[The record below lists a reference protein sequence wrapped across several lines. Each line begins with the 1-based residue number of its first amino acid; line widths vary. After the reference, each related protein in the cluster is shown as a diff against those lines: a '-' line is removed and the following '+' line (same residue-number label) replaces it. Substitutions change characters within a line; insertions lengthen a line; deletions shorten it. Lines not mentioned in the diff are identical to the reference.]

1 MSAVVVDEEANGR
14 RRKRERVGGGGLS
27 CRDPRFTSAS
37 FSKNLPL
44 WRNSVKAERKRPGQ
58 TQRMVIMTEG
68 GNNDKGHHQ
77 ALKKQWS
84 FNQFWCNNGGGGG
97 NFFKS
102 KAVRCKV
109 DRNTEKVIL
118 WFFCSTGGILGI
130 KEFFPRRISHK
141 NPGIHICLLL
151 WALRICKNTGIQPY
165 FGSVTVESVKF
176 FHHFAF
182 WRHGTRLATFFI
194 APRNCIFW
202 GASFEP
208 IKNLATLVPD
218 KSQGFHGSPLYLCC
232 TI

>member
-84 FNQFWCNNGGGGG
+84 FNQFWSNNGGGGG
-97 NFFKS
+97 NFSKVKRLGAKS
-102 KAVRCKV
+102 IGTQKRSFSG
-109 DRNTEKVIL
+109 
-118 WFFCSTGGILGI
+118 FFV
-130 KEFFPRRISHK
+130 
-141 NPGIHICLLL
+141 
-151 WALRICKNTGIQPY
+151 AL
-165 FGSVTVESVKF
+165 E
-176 FHHFAF
+176 
-182 WRHGTRLATFFI
+182 
-194 APRNCIFW
+194 
-202 GASFEP
+202 
-208 IKNLATLVPD
+208 
-218 KSQGFHGSPLYLCC
+218 GF
-232 TI
+232 